1 MRTLSFEIKVWD
13 SLEFWQHF
21 CLNTFNST
29 MARTWR
35 FASKELNNEFA
46 CSDLQRN
53 LLSHKRIWNIIL
65 CCLWPMKNGL
75 GLIKIWV
82 KASRDALKV
91 CFYVSLQMITF
102 IFTWSYL
109 IKVILFWINLRY
121 WLKLLWEFLKP
132 PVRYPIKDWITRAC
146 LFLRKALQIQGLQYW
161 YSFMRLLSQAFTLF

>member
-1 MRTLSFEIKVWD
+1 MLLRFKSWKVKLKKMFNICKLCLWNW
-13 SLEFWQHF
+13 SLKFTGVFGSISAWI
-21 CLNTFNST
+21 LLYSS

-102 IFTWSYL
+102 IFTGSYL

-121 WLKLLWEFLKP
+121 WLKLLWEFLKSP
-132 PVRYPIKDWITRAC
+132 C
-146 LFLRKALQIQGLQYW
+146 
-161 YSFMRLLSQAFTLF
+161 

>member
-1 MRTLSFEIKVWD
+1 MQLCLLKLKFWD

-53 LLSHKRIWNIIL
+53 LLSQKGIWNIIL
-65 CCLWPMKNGL
+65 CCLWQMKNGL

-91 CFYVSLQMITF
+91 WLLCFFANDYFYIYRKLSRKSYF
-102 IFTWSYL
+102 ILDQFEIL
-109 IKVILFWINLRY
+109 IKITLRVFETTLLGILSKI
-121 WLKLLWEFLKP
+121 
-132 PVRYPIKDWITRAC
+132 
-146 LFLRKALQIQGLQYW
+146 G
-161 YSFMRLLSQAFTLF
+161 